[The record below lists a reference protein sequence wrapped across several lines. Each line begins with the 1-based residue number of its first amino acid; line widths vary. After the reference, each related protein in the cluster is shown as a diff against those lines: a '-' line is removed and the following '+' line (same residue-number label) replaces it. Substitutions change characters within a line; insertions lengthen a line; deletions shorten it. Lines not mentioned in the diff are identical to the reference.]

1 MSTNKN
7 PPGVIPRGSLNDA
20 DFSKERLVEM
30 LSKKL
35 SCSPD
40 SLDFIFKADDKSED
54 IESLI
59 IPNNLEKR
67 R

>member
-1 MSTNKN
+1 MSTNKK
-7 PPGVIPRGSLNDA
+7 PPGAIPRGSLNNA
-20 DFSKERLVEM
+20 DFSKERLVKM

-35 SCSPD
+35 NCSPD
-40 SLDFIFKADDKSED
+40 SLDFIFKGGDKSED
-54 IESLI
+54 TESLV